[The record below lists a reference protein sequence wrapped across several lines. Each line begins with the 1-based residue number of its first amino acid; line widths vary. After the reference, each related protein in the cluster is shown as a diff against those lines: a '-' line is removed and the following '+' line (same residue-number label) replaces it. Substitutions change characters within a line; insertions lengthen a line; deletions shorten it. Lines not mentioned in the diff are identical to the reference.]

1 MKKRKINVEIMIIVA
16 LVALLA
22 GYKLLDATSYR
33 FVEAKAV
40 HYLCQ
45 KYDAQPEDFE
55 LVDYNQSHI
64 YWEEFFVFLE
74 KPVWID
80 FSFEFEY
87 NDRKFI
93 VNRFEG
99 KFYDD
104 YQLDDIEKWCTEWL
118 QNNVDERIIGLE
130 IDSRNI
136 AFYQKN
142 ANKSNYYILTEEDAE
157 EFLNNY
163 SLNYRKKYA
172 IFIYYHDE
180 NIDKF
185 DVEEYNEEMGSKL
198 RLKLVLGDNVLVSN
212 SNYSVIKETQKYE
225 TSEWINHYKLS

>member
-118 QNNVDERIIGLE
+118 KKNVDERIIGLQL
-130 IDSRNI
+130 DSFSIAIYEKNI
-136 AFYQKN
+136 NKN
-142 ANKSNYYILTEEDAE
+142 NYILTEQDTED
-157 EFLNNY
+157 FLNNY
-163 SLNYRKKYA
+163 SLNYTFNTT
-172 IFIYYHDE
+172 ILIYYYEE
-180 NIDKF
+180 NVDRTLKSKIKKEIRSRAQQELTLNELIFVDYF
-185 DVEEYNEEMGSKL
+185 DLSKY
-198 RLKLVLGDNVLVSN
+198 K
-212 SNYSVIKETQKYE
+212 IEKCIHKQK
-225 TSEWINHYKLS
+225 SFEWFNTIS